1 MIAILLCFFV
11 LSSSVAGKPE
21 QLNGLPG
28 SARWQSFQTL
38 AGKAEFFAE
47 NWRVRLKTCT
57 SSVGELLSD
66 LAIFHFSTRFSNFQ
80 QAVSDADF
88 SFYMNSHPAKYLYLF
103 NKHSDNF
110 DRFHVFQTLTSNN
123 DTHISRGVH
132 TLVNVFSDEFERSNM
147 LQDSQTE
154 VTPILITITPIIRKS
169 SHRDIISVKMKSRG
183 CKIE

>member
-47 NWRVRLKTCT
+47 NWRVRLNTCT
-57 SSVGELLSD
+57 SSVGGTLSD
-66 LAIFHFSTRFSNFQ
+66 FAIFHFSTSF
-80 QAVSDADF
+80 QAVSDAVL
-88 SFYMNSHPAKYLYLF
+88 SFNMSSHGEKYLYMF
-103 NKHSDNF
+103 NKHLDKF

-123 DTHISRGVH
+123 DTHKSRGIH
-132 TLVNVFSDEFERSNM
+132 TSVNAFSGEFDQSNM
-147 LQDSQTE
+147 LQNSQTE
-154 VTPILITITPIIRKS
+154 VTPILITMTPIIRKS
-169 SHRDIISVKMKSRG
+169 SQYSLIQSQTLRILHF
-183 CKIE
+183 

>member
-47 NWRVRLKTCT
+47 NWRVRLNTCT

-80 QAVSDADF
+80 AVSDADF
-88 SFYMNSHPAKYLYLF
+88 SFDMNSHAAKYLYLF
-103 NKHSDNF
+103 NKHLDKF

-123 DTHISRGVH
+123 DTHKSRGVH
-132 TLVNVFSDEFERSNM
+132 TLVNGFSDEFERSDL
-147 LQDSQTE
+147 LQNSQTE
-154 VTPILITITPIIRKS
+154 KTPILITMTPIIRKFS
-169 SHRDIISVKMKSRG
+169 QYYYITQYIK
-183 CKIE
+183 